1 MSLIILS
8 QVKTQ
13 HGSRTDEVV
22 QSLSDINTWRAFE
35 EPVPLE
41 VKKAMYTTSQLLDQL
56 SATKDETDYLWY
68 IVR

>member
-22 QSLSDINTWRAFE
+22 QSLSDINTWRAFK
-35 EPVPLE
+35 EPIPLE

-56 SATKDETDYLWY
+56 SATKDETYYLWY